1 MQNCT
6 NTDLLNLKAVLV
18 DSLASPNKPIDVNI
32 HSLSKEGARMDLT
45 PTFDKEP
52 TKKEDYGMM
61 AHRVLSN
68 EKIYYFNAFKI

>member
-45 PTFDKEP
+45 PTFDKE
-52 TKKEDYGMM
+52 
-61 AHRVLSN
+61 S
-68 EKIYYFNAFKI
+68 